1 MPMIPTGCNY
11 VIVGRPSATDTVVA
25 TYLPSPR
32 GRRRLLTQPIAEMNE
47 AVKWALS
54 MAEYMAGPIE
64 VIPYESEEAL
74 DYAHLAADAHMFAF
88 AGQTPEVR
96 AQGRDILMNLD
107 SWENIRARRQQ

>member
-1 MPMIPTGCNY
+1 MPMIPTGCNH

-32 GRRRLLTQPIAEMNE
+32 GRRRLLVRPIAEMDE

-54 MAEYMAGPIE
+54 MSEYMAGPIE

-74 DYAHLAADAHMFAF
+74 DYAHFAADAHQFAF
-88 AGQTPEVR
+88 AGHNPEVR
-96 AQGRDILMNLD
+96 AQGHDILKNLD

>member
-25 TYLPSPR
+25 VFLPSPR
-32 GRRRLLTQPIAEMNE
+32 GRWRSSVRPIEEMNE
-47 AVKWALS
+47 AVQFAFA

-74 DYAHLAADAHMFAF
+74 DYAQFAADAHMFAF
-88 AGQTPEVR
+88 AGHTPEVR
-96 AQGRDILMNLD
+96 AAGHDILRNLD

>member
-1 MPMIPTGCNY
+1 MPMIPTGCNH
-11 VIVGRPSATDTVVA
+11 VIVGRPSTTDTVVA

-32 GRRRLLTQPIAEMNE
+32 GRRRLLVRPIAEMDE

-54 MAEYMAGPIE
+54 MSEYMAGPIE

-74 DYAHLAADAHMFAF
+74 DYARFAADAHQFAF
-88 AGQTPEVR
+88 AGHTREVR
-96 AQGRDILMNLD
+96 EQGHDILRNLD